1 MSEQANAA
9 VIQKTYAAFNSGDIQ
24 GVLANLDSN
33 ANWINYGPAA
43 VPYFGDFTG
52 RIADFF
58 TAIGQTDLGGNVA
71 IDRYIASGDTVVS
84 QGRYTATV
92 RSTGV
97 KFDEPIVHVFTLR
110 DGKIASWNGY
120 GDTAAVIA
128 AHTGKAMSV

>member
-1 MSEQANAA
+1 MSEQANTAI
-9 VIQKTYAAFNSGDIQ
+9 IQKTYAAFNGGDIQ
-24 GVLANLDSN
+24 GVLANLDPN
-33 ANWINYGPAA
+33 ANWVNYGPAA
-43 VPYFGDFTG
+43 VLYFGDFTG

-71 IDRYIASGDTVVS
+71 IDRYIVSGDTVVS

-97 KFDEPIVHVFTLR
+97 KFNEPIVHVFTLR
-110 DGKIASWNGY
+110 DGKIVSWKGY

-128 AHTGKAMSV
+128 AHTGKATSA

>member
-1 MSEQANAA
+1 MSEQANIA
-9 VIQKTYAAFNSGDIQ
+9 VIQRTYAAFNSGDIQ
-24 GVLANLDSN
+24 GVVANSDSN
-33 ANWINYGPAA
+33 ANWVNYGPAA

-58 TAIGQTDLGGNVA
+58 TAIGQADVGGNVT
-71 IDRYIASGDTVVS
+71 IDRYIASDDTVVT

-110 DGKIASWNGY
+110 DGKIASWSGY
-120 GDTAAVIA
+120 GDTAVVIA
-128 AHTGKAMSV
+128 AHRGEARSA